1 MKWKDVM
8 FKLSRTDRDIL
19 VLPNKYIDELRNLP
33 GDRLS
38 SMITLVRVSTHPF
51 FLAQRLY

>member
-38 SMITLVRVSTHPF
+38 SMITLVRVSAHPF
-51 FLAQRLY
+51 FLPQRLY